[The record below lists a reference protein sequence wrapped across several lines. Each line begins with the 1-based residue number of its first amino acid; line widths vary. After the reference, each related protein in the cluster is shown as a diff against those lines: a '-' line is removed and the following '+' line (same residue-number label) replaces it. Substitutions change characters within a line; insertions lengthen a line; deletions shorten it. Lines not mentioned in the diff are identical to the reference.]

1 MIKILSNAT
10 IVQFDPARV
19 QSGVDIA
26 LEHGRIVKI
35 GKNLTISSPG
45 AAILPMD
52 GKLVLPGMVC
62 AHNHFYSALARGITA
77 NIAPSTDFVSI
88 LNNLWWRLDRAID
101 EEILEASA
109 LVAALEAVK
118 AGTTAVIDHH
128 ASPNFITG
136 SLDVLKNAFEKIGLR
151 GILCYETTDR
161 NGETGMKEGIAENIN
176 FAKGI
181 DVKNDRRLVEAAI
194 GGHAPFTLND
204 KALEMMKEAIDETGR
219 GIHVHVSEDAY
230 DAAFSHHQKREDPLA
245 RLNRFGLLNK
255 NALIIHGVHL
265 TETEIGLLN
274 EHDSYLVHN
283 PRSNMNNNVGY
294 MEKIQQVK
302 NIAIGT
308 DGIGSDMFEEF
319 KFAFFK
325 HRDAGGALW
334 PDTFARFLQNGNH
347 ILEHYFGGKFGTVK
361 AGYRADFT
369 ILDYNSPT
377 PLTADN
383 VAGHLAFGMSARD
396 VDSVMVNGK
405 FIYKNREFPFDTA
418 KIYASARKAAAKLWK
433 NM

>member
-1 MIKILSNAT
+1 MKILSNAT
-10 IVQFDPARV
+10 IVQFNPARV

-77 NIAPSTDFVSI
+77 DIAPSTDFISI
-88 LNNLWWRLDRAID
+88 LNNLWWRLDKGID

-109 LVAALEAVK
+109 LVGALEAVK

-128 ASPNFITG
+128 ASPNFIEG
-136 SLDVLKNAFEKIGLR
+136 SLDILKNAFEKIGLR
-151 GILCYETTDR
+151 GILCYEITDR
-161 NGETGMKEGIAENIN
+161 NGESGMKEGIAENMN

-181 DVKNDRRLVEAAI
+181 DRKNDRRLVEAAI

-204 KALEMMKEAIDETGR
+204 SALEMMKEAIEETGR

-230 DAAFSHHQKREDPLA
+230 DSAFSHHQNMEDPLA
-245 RLNRFGLLNK
+245 RLDRFGLLNEK
-255 NALIIHGVHL
+255 ALIIHGVQL
-265 TETEIGLLN
+265 TENEIDLLN

-325 HRDAGGALW
+325 HRDASGSWW
-334 PDTFARFLQNGNH
+334 PDTFAKLLQNGNH
-347 ILEHYFGGKFGTVK
+347 ILERYFDGKFGAVK

-369 ILDYNSPT
+369 ILDYDAPT
-377 PLTADN
+377 PLTGDN
-383 VAGHLAFGMSARD
+383 VAGHLAFGISARD

-405 FIYKNREFPFDTA
+405 LIYKNREFPFDTT
-418 KIYASARKAAAKLWK
+418 KIYALARKAAAKLWK
-433 NM
+433 RM